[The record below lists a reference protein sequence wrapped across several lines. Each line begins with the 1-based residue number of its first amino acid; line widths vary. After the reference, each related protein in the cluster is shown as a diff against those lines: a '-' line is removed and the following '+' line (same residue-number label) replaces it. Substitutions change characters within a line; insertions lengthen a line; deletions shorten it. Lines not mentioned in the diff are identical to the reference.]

1 MKIKTS
7 NTILYCRKW
16 DQTVEFYKN
25 VLDLDVNF
33 SNEWFVEFVLSC
45 QARLSIADQ
54 KKSSIKSGCGEGITV
69 CLQVD
74 DVEVMHKH
82 LKKAG
87 VHPTPIRALWESRV
101 FYVRDPEG
109 NRLEFWT

>member
-16 DQTVEFYKN
+16 EQTVEFYKN
-25 VLDLDVNF
+25 VLDLEVNF
-33 SNEWFVEFVLSC
+33 SNEWFVEFILNS

-54 KKSSIKSGCGEGITV
+54 KKSSIKSGCGAGITV

-74 DVEVMHKH
+74 DVEVMHKR
-82 LKKAG
+82 LEKVG
-87 VHPTPIRALWESRV
+87 VHPTPIRALWESQV